1 MDPTNFINDTLS
13 MCRKYY
19 NEFVFLLLTLIDNER
34 VPSLFACAIGV
45 VEKKDSIA
53 DREYFASSF
62 IS

>member
-34 VPSLFACAIGV
+34 VPSLFACAIAV

-53 DREYFASSF
+53 D
-62 IS
+62 